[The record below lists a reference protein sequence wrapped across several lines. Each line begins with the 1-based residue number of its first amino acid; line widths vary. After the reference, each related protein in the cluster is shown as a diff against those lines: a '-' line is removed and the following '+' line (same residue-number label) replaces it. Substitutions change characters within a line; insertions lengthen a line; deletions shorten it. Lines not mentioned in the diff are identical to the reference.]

1 MNHIL
6 KKYKKQSYRYI
17 KQTNYEKA
25 LALLQISSNVN
36 YLMNQVYIDEE
47 IEAMLA
53 SIRFESQERLETII
67 PDKQTVL
74 FYDGFGLDTRGWA
87 ASYVRAINKL
97 EYRLIYVTKKSSEG
111 NIRHLV
117 SEITNPESKI
127 IYIDTDLSYIKHID
141 ELAEVFCTYK
151 PQTAFFYTTPHD
163 VSATVVFNHAHFVN
177 RIQIDL
183 TDHAYWIGVHAMDY
197 AIECREMGA
206 SIAVYERNISKDKIL
221 KLDCTPYVLRESNK
235 APFPFDITKEK
246 YIFTGGALYKTLGD
260 PELKYYKTIDYIL
273 EKYTDIKFLYAGSG
287 DSSQIEVLRKKYADR
302 VFLIDE
308 RQDFYDIMENAVL
321 YINSY
326 PMFGGLMMRYAA
338 LAGKIPIT
346 LKHDNDADGILI
358 NQNSLNIEFEDYQE
372 YLSEIDR
379 LLTDEE
385 YRECREKNI
394 RLAVIDED
402 TFTKNVESIII
413 SQSTE
418 FSFQK
423 IDKFDT
429 TMFRK
434 EFENRFS
441 KKEMYKLFI
450 LPRNRKLLLKYP
462 LETVLGFIYKVED
475 KIQFK

>member
-1 MNHIL
+1 
-6 KKYKKQSYRYI
+6 
-17 KQTNYEKA
+17 
-25 LALLQISSNVN
+25 
-36 YLMNQVYIDEE
+36 
-47 IEAMLA
+47 
-53 SIRFESQERLETII
+53 
-67 PDKQTVL
+67 
-74 FYDGFGLDTRGWA
+74 
-87 ASYVRAINKL
+87 
-97 EYRLIYVTKKSSEG
+97 
-111 NIRHLV
+111 
-117 SEITNPESKI
+117 
-127 IYIDTDLSYIKHID
+127 
-141 ELAEVFCTYK
+141 
-151 PQTAFFYTTPHD
+151 
-163 VSATVVFNHAHFVN
+163 
-177 RIQIDL
+177 
-183 TDHAYWIGVHAMDY
+183 
-197 AIECREMGA
+197 
-206 SIAVYERNISKDKIL
+206 
-221 KLDCTPYVLRESNK
+221 
-235 APFPFDITKEK
+235 
-246 YIFTGGALYKTLGD
+246 
-260 PELKYYKTIDYIL
+260 
-273 EKYTDIKFLYAGSG
+273 
-287 DSSQIEVLRKKYADR
+287 
-302 VFLIDE
+302 
-308 RQDFYDIMENAVL
+308 
-321 YINSY
+321 
-326 PMFGGLMMRYAA
+326 MMRYAA